1 MSEERKD
8 IEIVSGDGSE
18 LNISPVYEHIS
29 AGKPKPTEHKEGIV
43 IPEVKKKNEK
53 KEVQETEE
61 EQQEETPSEEES
73 EDNAE
78 END

>member
-8 IEIVSGDGSE
+8 IQIVSGDGSE

-43 IPEVKKKNEK
+43 IPEVKKK
-53 KEVQETEE
+53 KETREIEDEE
-61 EQQEETPSEEES
+61 EENSS
-73 EDNAE
+73 EDE
-78 END
+78 LEDDTDEND